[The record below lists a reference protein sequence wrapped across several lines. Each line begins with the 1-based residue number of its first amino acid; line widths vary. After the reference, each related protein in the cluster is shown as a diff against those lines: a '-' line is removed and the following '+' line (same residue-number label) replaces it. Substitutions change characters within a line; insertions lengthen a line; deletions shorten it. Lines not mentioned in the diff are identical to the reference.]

1 MIRTGFLLGALLA
14 AGAAQAQGYKCVDT
28 GGKTVYSQV
37 PCPKASKATTLQ
49 RTAPA
54 VPQAAAAKGDAG
66 KGDAAKASGPKTTAE
81 MEQDFRKRRLEQE
94 EARKKQDQ
102 AMGDAKAKQENCRN
116 ARLSLANLES
126 GARQSR
132 TNEKGERYFLDDGQ
146 IASEK
151 DRMRRAVEASC
162 K

>member
-1 MIRTGFLLGALLA
+1 MTRGTPMIRTSFLLGALLA
-14 AGAAQAQGYKCVDT
+14 AGAAQAQVHKCVDT

-54 VPQAAAAKGDAG
+54 VPQAPA
-66 KGDAAKASGPKTTAE
+66 
-81 MEQDFRKRRLEQE
+81 
-94 EARKKQDQ
+94 

-151 DRMRRAVEASC
+151 D
-162 K
+162 